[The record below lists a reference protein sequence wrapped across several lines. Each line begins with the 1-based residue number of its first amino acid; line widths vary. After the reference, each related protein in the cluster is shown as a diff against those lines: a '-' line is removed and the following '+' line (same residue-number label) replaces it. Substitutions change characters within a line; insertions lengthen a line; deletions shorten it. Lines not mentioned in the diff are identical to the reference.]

1 MARQEQDLL
10 LAHKNELEVAINKA
24 RVTDFTDASTDQVT
38 VGSVVD
44 LEQASSKERVTY
56 SILGAWDGNPEKN
69 ILSYQT
75 PLAKALMGSTKDDQ
89 VAVEIDGHE
98 ENWTVK
104 DVKRW
109 VDLH

>member
-1 MARQEQDLL
+1 
-10 LAHKNELEVAINKA
+10 
-24 RVTDFTDASTDQVT
+24 
-38 VGSVVD
+38 
-44 LEQASSKERVTY
+44 
-56 SILGAWDGNPEKN
+56 
-69 ILSYQT
+69 
-75 PLAKALMGSTKDDQ
+75 MGSTKDDQ